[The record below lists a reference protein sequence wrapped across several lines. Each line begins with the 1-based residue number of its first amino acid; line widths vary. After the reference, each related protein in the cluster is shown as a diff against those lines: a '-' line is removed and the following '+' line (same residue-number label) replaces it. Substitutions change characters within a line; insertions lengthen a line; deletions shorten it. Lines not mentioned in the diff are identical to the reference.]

1 MRDALQ
7 DEFEELIRS
16 RGFSIA
22 TLRRSEN
29 LNTFQDDNATDEV
42 VGVFFKRGT
51 PEVDLF
57 LTGILCPKR
66 SAASLTRSALVSF
79 AGWHLPIL
87 LQPQTTTSLRY
98 FAMAIGS
105 PRPSLQMSFWLFDNR
120 AAVMS
125 TRSKFILLKEPVPG
139 MPLGSRQ

>member
-1 MRDALQ
+1 MRLSNDSPSFIPVHPQ
-7 DEFEELIRS
+7 IRAIGPRDLHLAKG
-16 RGFSIA
+16 RGH
-22 TLRRSEN
+22 
-29 LNTFQDDNATDEV
+29 TFQDDNATDEV

-87 LQPQTTTSLRY
+87 LQPQTTTSLR
-98 FAMAIGS
+98 FFCNGDWS
-105 PRPSLQMSFWLFDNR
+105 TTSFTSDEFLAFR
-120 AAVMS
+120 
-125 TRSKFILLKEPVPG
+125 
-139 MPLGSRQ
+139 